1 MATAKP
7 IKGRYQLTI
16 REQLRFAPAL
26 NRGTAFGFIATGV
39 FVVLALLSLID
50 GTYVLAAI
58 ELALAAAVISGY
70 YCLPFAWFT
79 LRRHRAAAEAPVDV
93 VVDAEGLEFTNAG
106 VRLELPW
113 VRIASV
119 KETPTVFFL
128 MSRYPRAFLLPKRA
142 FDKGQ
147 LAAFRKLAASLTT
160 FRPV

>member
-16 REQLRFAPAL
+16 REQLRFAPSL
-26 NRGTAFGFIATGV
+26 NRGTAFGLVATGV
-39 FVVLALLSLID
+39 FIVLAVLSLVD

-58 ELALAAAVISGY
+58 ELALAAAMYSGY

-93 VVDAEGLEFTNAG
+93 LVNAEGLEFTNAG
-106 VRLELPW
+106 VRMELPW

-119 KETPTVFFL
+119 RETPTAFFL
-128 MSRYPRAFLLPKRA
+128 ISRYPRAFLLPKRA
-142 FDKGQ
+142 FDKSQ
-147 LAAFRKLAASLTT
+147 LAAFRKLAASVTR
-160 FRPV
+160 FRPA

>member
-1 MATAKP
+1 M
-7 IKGRYQLTI
+7 
-16 REQLRFAPAL
+16 
-26 NRGTAFGFIATGV
+26 
-39 FVVLALLSLID
+39 LALLSLID

-160 FRPV
+160 FRPVLSRRPPNLTAAARAVQSASAGRSGPVGMRGFDRGW